1 MYICTYVFVLQV
13 RQHETLIAPSGPR
26 PSALH
31 AATAAA
37 AAAVAAAAAAGGA
50 DTDGETSLGDGGPM
64 TEIVLKQP
72 AVEQA
77 VDNSAVSSTSH
88 STNATDSAAN
98 NNNNN
103 NNNKGA
109 ASRPVELDD
118 LEILLTERLG
128 SLSANTANRLAN
140 IINDG

>member
-50 DTDGETSLGDGGPM
+50 DTDGDVPLGDGGPM

-88 STNATDSAAN
+88 STNST
-98 NNNNN
+98 
-103 NNNKGA
+103 GA